1 MYMYMKKCVES
12 GPVVPVQPH
21 WLDSMLSKVPEA
33 LRQTK
38 AQNELIESIF
48 AEVKSDYD
56 GSIRKSMGWLVL

>member
-1 MYMYMKKCVES
+1 
-12 GPVVPVQPH
+12 
-21 WLDSMLSKVPEA
+21 MLSKVPEA